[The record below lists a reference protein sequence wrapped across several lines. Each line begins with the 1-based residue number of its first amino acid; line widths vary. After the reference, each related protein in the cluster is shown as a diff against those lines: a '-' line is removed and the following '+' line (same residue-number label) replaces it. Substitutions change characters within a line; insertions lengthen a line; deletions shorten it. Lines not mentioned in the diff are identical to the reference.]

1 MMLTLSVLYFAD
13 NSIKAEFIPSSSA
26 EETFGPHVNPIKTSR
41 THQELHKE
49 LLLAHKK
56 GKGLCSKP
64 ELQQVLERRRKEQ
77 TRKAEGAQA
86 RTPLE
91 EELLKRQKK
100 NTEQEGER
108 VREEAQLME
117 FVRVRQNLKKI
128 QAFHKTTNS

>member
-1 MMLTLSVLYFAD
+1 LGEDLQRGS
-13 NSIKAEFIPSSSA
+13 
-26 EETFGPHVNPIKTSR
+26 NPIKASR

-64 ELQQVLERRRKEQ
+64 ELQQVLERHKKEQ
-77 TRKAEGAQA
+77 TQKEERDQA

-91 EELLKRQKK
+91 EVLLTRQQK
-100 NTEQEGER
+100 NSKGF
-108 VREEAQLME
+108 LHLLE

-128 QAFHKTTNS
+128 QAFHKATNS